1 MPLIRN
7 PVLWGWDY
15 FTNTVTAVGSVG
27 GETPAVQSGRP
38 VVRRIGTADLR
49 AALAAGAH
57 DFGAS
62 RTDVIA
68 VCVIYPLIGLA
79 FARLAFGYGV
89 VQLLFP
95 LAAGF
100 ALVGPFA
107 AIGLYEMSRRRE
119 RGEDVTWIDALEIRH
134 SPQFGAILKLG
145 LLLAG
150 IFLLWLVAAQAIY
163 DLTLGPK
170 LPVSFAAFADAV
182 FTTRAGW
189 ALIVVGVGVGFLF
202 AVLVLSISVVAFP
215 MLLDREDI
223 TAETA
228 ITTSI
233 RAVRTNKRVMALW
246 GLIVAAGLVIG
257 SIPLL
262 VGLIVVM
269 PVIGHATWHLYRRV
283 VPR

>member
-1 MPLIRN
+1 MAIIRN

-15 FTNTVTAVGSVG
+15 FTNAVTAVGSAA
-27 GETPAVQSGRP
+27 GEAPVVQSGRP
-38 VVRRIGTADLR
+38 AVRRIGTADLR
-49 AALAAGAH
+49 AALAAGFR

-62 RTDVIA
+62 RTDVVA

-79 FARLAFGYGV
+79 FARLAFGYNV
-89 VQLLFP
+89 LHLLFP

-119 RGEDVTWIDALEIRH
+119 QGEDVTWADALKVRH

-145 LLLAG
+145 LLLTG

-170 LPVSFAAFADAV
+170 LPVSIGAFADAV
-182 FTTRAGW
+182 FTTPAGW

-228 ITTSI
+228 IATSI
-233 RAVRTNKRVMALW
+233 RAVRTNKRTMAVW
-246 GLIVAAGLVIG
+246 GLIVATGLVIG

-262 VGLIVVM
+262 VGLVVVM

>member
-1 MPLIRN
+1 MAFIRN

-15 FTNTVTAVGSVG
+15 LTGTVSALGSATAEAPGAQLAR
-27 GETPAVQSGRP
+27 PA
-38 VVRRIGTADLR
+38 VRRIDVGDLR
-49 AALAAGAH
+49 AALAAGFR

-62 RTDVIA
+62 RTDVVM
-68 VCVIYPLIGLA
+68 VCVIYPVVGLVL
-79 FARLAFGYGV
+79 ARLAFGYDV
-89 VQLLFP
+89 LQLLFP

-119 RGEDVTWIDALEIRH
+119 QGYEIGWGDAFAVRH
-134 SPQFGAILKLG
+134 SPQFGAILRLG

-150 IFLLWLVAAQAIY
+150 IFLLWLVVAQAIY

-170 LPVSFAAFADAV
+170 EPVSIGAFAHAV
-182 FTTRAGW
+182 FTTPAGW

-202 AVLVLSISVVAFP
+202 ALLVLSISVVSFP
-215 MLLDREDI
+215 MLLDREDV

-228 ITTSI
+228 MATSI
-233 RAVRTNKRVMALW
+233 RVVRTNKRTMAIW
-246 GLIVAAGLVIG
+246 GLIVAGGLVIG
-257 SIPLL
+257 SIPFLL
-262 VGLIVVM
+262 GLAIVM
-269 PVIGHATWHLYRRV
+269 PVLGHATWHLYRRV

>member
-15 FTNTVTAVGSVG
+15 VTNAVTTVGSAT
-27 GETPAVQSGRP
+27 GEVPVAHPGRP
-38 VVRRIGTADLR
+38 AVRRIGVADLH
-49 AALAAGAH
+49 AALAAGFR

-79 FARLAFGYGV
+79 LARLAFGYGV
-89 VQLLFP
+89 LQLVFP

-107 AIGLYEMSRRRE
+107 AIGLYEMSRRLE
-119 RGEDVTWIDALEIRH
+119 RGEEVGWGAALAVRH

-145 LLLAG
+145 LLLTG
-150 IFLLWLVAAQAIY
+150 IFLLWLVVAQAVY

-170 LPVSFAAFADAV
+170 LPASVGAFADAV
-182 FTTRAGW
+182 FTTPAGW

-228 ITTSI
+228 IATSI
-233 RAVRTNKRVMALW
+233 RAVRTNKRTMAIW

-257 SIPLL
+257 SIPFL
-262 VGLIVVM
+262 VGLAIVM